1 MERRSIDEAVSKC
14 GVYLLRN
21 DLGRQ
26 EDFMRAQDFVIDY
39 NQNMAYISDQRN
51 KLSASSAF
59 YLKMVARFAL
69 LFASLKVDSMMYPR
83 LLFSDNMEDKGL
95 TEDRVVNFQQTV
107 VSQLAKVPQDDFQ
120 LIFATSMLAPELNDP
135 KYTVGEEYTAT
146 NKSLKNV

>member
-1 MERRSIDEAVSKC
+1 MSKNEFLTSGQLKEDRLKDREAELERFVEATEKRIRMERRSIDEAVSKC

-59 YLKMVARFAL
+59 YLKMVARFAI
-69 LFASLKVDSMMYPR
+69 LFASLKLDSMIYPR
-83 LLFSDNMEDKGL
+83 LLFSDNIWRTRG
-95 TEDRVVNFQQTV
+95 
-107 VSQLAKVPQDDFQ
+107 
-120 LIFATSMLAPELNDP
+120 
-135 KYTVGEEYTAT
+135 
-146 NKSLKNV
+146 